1 MKLKHDSS
9 ICLTP
14 PPPAFNL
21 FSYFYLQQ
29 PFPFS
34 QKLRNKKLF
43 FHTSI
48 VISYGMYQVADGLS
62 LFGMLT
68 VVCVCIISIFKQ
80 PWFNFSELLCLI
92 KKLFLC
98 NLKIDILL
106 WEYKVRNWLPA
117 NDFFPCQVRLKSRNF
132 IEGKK
137 LIFTHIII
145 SLRGEK
151 D

>member
-1 MKLKHDSS
+1 MCRANAIFLFVSVGATQKMKLKHDSS

-14 PPPAFNL
+14 PPPPAFNL
-21 FSYFYLQQ
+21 FFYYLQQ

-68 VVCVCIISIFKQ
+68 VVCVCIISIFQ
-80 PWFNFSELLCLI
+80 TTLIQFLGITLPHI
-92 KKLFLC
+92 KKNLFLC
-98 NLKIDILL
+98 NLKIDILFY
-106 WEYKVRNWLPA
+106 YKNFKSVR
-117 NDFFPCQVRLKSRNF
+117 
-132 IEGKK
+132 
-137 LIFTHIII
+137 
-145 SLRGEK
+145 
-151 D
+151 